1 MTFKRV
7 VNVIEVLTLVVAIG
21 FVIALFANE
30 PGGGSGAT
38 AKSGPGYDVY
48 LANCARCHGQDGQGG
63 VGPKLAGGAVV
74 RAFPDPADQIRLV
87 EDGEG
92 SMPSFKGNLSR
103 AEIEDVVAYTRTGL
117 K

>member
-7 VNVIEVLTLVVAIG
+7 VNVIEILTLVAAIA
-21 FVIALFANE
+21 FVVALFANE

-74 RAFPDPADQIRLV
+74 RAFPDSADQIRLV
-87 EDGEG
+87 EDGRG
-92 SMPSFKGNLSR
+92 SMPAFEGKLSQ
-103 AEIEDVVAYTRTGL
+103 AQIDDVVAYTRTEL